1 MAQRREVES
10 TMLDG
15 KVAVVVGGATGIGAA
30 TARLL
35 AAEGASTIIAAP
47 GPQPAMDEV
56 CAAIVAA
63 GGTATAVPCD
73 VTDRAGVDAMFASVV
88 ERFGRVDI
96 VVNSAGV
103 FYPTPAFEPDAAHV
117 DSLVRVNL
125 LGGINVIHG
134 GLKVMRQRGGAIV
147 TVTST
152 QASLAEPGCAVYAA
166 TKAAMAH
173 FTASLAPELK
183 HTGIRVN
190 CVAPGAVRTPMT
202 AVLHASSDPGMREL
216 LGRLNKH
223 CGGPYGEFFLEPD
236 HIASIVL
243 FLVSDAARGLQ
254 ATSVVAD
261 QGHTSALVGLEM

>member
-1 MAQRREVES
+1 
-10 TMLDG
+10 MLEG
-15 KVAVVVGGATGIGAA
+15 RVAVVVGGATGIGAA

-35 AAEGASTIIAAP
+35 ASEGARIIVAAP
-47 GPQPAMDEV
+47 GPQAAADEV
-56 CAAIVAA
+56 CAAITAA
-63 GGTATAVPCD
+63 GGNAAAVACD
-73 VTDRAGVDAMFASVV
+73 VTDRTGVHAMFSDVV
-88 ERFGRVDI
+88 ERFGGVDI

-103 FYPTPAFEPDAAHV
+103 FFPTPAFDPDAQQV
-117 DSLVRVNL
+117 ESLVLVNL
-125 LGGINVIHG
+125 LGGINVVHG
-134 GLKVMRQRGGAIV
+134 ALKVMRPRGGAIV

-183 HTGIRVN
+183 HSGIRVN

-202 AVLHASSDPGMREL
+202 AALHAASDPGMRAL
-216 LGRLNKH
+216 LDRLNKH
-223 CGGPYGEFFLEPD
+223 CGGPYGEFFLEPE

-243 FLVSDAARGLQ
+243 FLVSDGSRGLQ
-254 ATSVVAD
+254 ATSIVAD